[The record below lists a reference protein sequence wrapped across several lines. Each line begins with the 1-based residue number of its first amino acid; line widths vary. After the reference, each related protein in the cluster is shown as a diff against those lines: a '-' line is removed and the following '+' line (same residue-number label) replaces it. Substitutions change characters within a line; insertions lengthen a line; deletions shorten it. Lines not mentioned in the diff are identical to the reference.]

1 MNIIGDIGNTITK
14 IHILDNNFKI
24 KKKISIKTKKISK
37 NYLNSKMIFV
47 NYKQEKINKILFCSV
62 VPNVFKKINSFFLKR
77 YKKKCLEL
85 KNIEVDKYINIK
97 VNKKEIGSDRLTNAF
112 GVLNGK
118 DNFIVIDLG
127 TATTFDVVHKKSY
140 IGGVI
145 APGLE
150 TSLKNLTEKA
160 SLIPKIHFK
169 KTNKVIGKTTLSS
182 VRSGFYWGHI
192 GLIDKI
198 INSIKE
204 ETKKKYKIIITG
216 GLANL
221 FKHKTKFK
229 ANIYKELTLYGL
241 KKILKLLN

>member
-1 MNIIGDIGNTITK
+1 M
-14 IHILDNNFKI
+14 
-24 KKKISIKTKKISK
+24 
-37 NYLNSKMIFV
+37 
-47 NYKQEKINKILFCSV
+47 
-62 VPNVFKKINSFFLKR
+62 
-77 YKKKCLEL
+77 
-85 KNIEVDKYINIK
+85 
-97 VNKKEIGSDRLTNAF
+97 
-112 GVLNGK
+112 
-118 DNFIVIDLG
+118 
-127 TATTFDVVHKKSY
+127 VHKKSY

>member
-62 VPNVFKKINSFFLKR
+62 VPHVFKKINSFFLKR